1 MSRILRR
8 PMFRGGRVDGRGT
21 GITSGLG
28 YEKGGRVPLESGGDF
43 LSTQAIID
51 LIQEG
56 KSTPELFEMLI
67 DRGYG
72 GVQKV
77 GEMAYSFN
85 PEPKFYG
92 DQPRAE
98 PKFYGDQPNFANG
111 GIASLANGGMP
122 GKRGLVD
129 GPGGYAGIGTGG
141 FYDSILG
148 QGLRSVKDY
157 VGKPLLNFINQDI
170 ANPILS
176 LVGYGDA
183 IPRMET
189 PLDDKYLLGLDENY
203 DKIPSDEYVRFSDR
217 YQNKGKGPIETDSE
231 AIPKAIRQ
239 NQDKILEEEL
249 LKNFK
254 KKNNNNNNN
263 NNEPSTDDLM
273 GIDKEKFAK
282 LLGSKEARG
291 EDISNMLLSFAGKAL
306 KPEATVKGAFGEFFD
321 EEAKRPSSKTKID
334 QAAAQLAINKYIKGE
349 ISKAEME
356 KLVML
361 NRTKI
366 SDQIELQ
373 KAALTLDTA
382 LQAGVKNGVGS
393 SKKSIAVIQSA
404 VEQVYG
410 DNFNFG
416 GPLPETAEEINV
428 STIYVKDNEQS
439 SEAKDLVY
447 IDPTTGNLKILKT
460 IF

>member
-21 GITSGLG
+21 GIASGLG
-28 YEKGGRVPLESGGDF
+28 YKKGGRVALEEGGAF
-43 LSTQAIID
+43 LNTQA
-51 LIQEG
+51 
-56 KSTPELFEMLI
+56 
-67 DRGYG
+67 
-72 GVQKV
+72 
-77 GEMAYSFN
+77 
-85 PEPKFYG
+85 
-92 DQPRAE
+92 
-98 PKFYGDQPNFANG
+98 NFANG
-111 GIASLANGGMP
+111 GIASLANGG
-122 GKRGLVD
+122 VS
-129 GPGGYAGIGTGG
+129 TSGG
-141 FYDSILG
+141 FG
-148 QGLRSVKDY
+148 RSPIYRFGERVMDY
-157 VGKPLLNFINQDI
+157 GVNPLLNAVNQGI
-170 ANPILS
+170 VNPVAGLF
-176 LVGYGDA
+176 GYGDLLRR
-183 IPRMET
+183 IET
-189 PLDDKYLLGLDENY
+189 PYDNKFVFGDEDFTDKYKKKY
-203 DKIPSDEYVRFSDR
+203 TSDL
-217 YQNKGKGPIETDSE
+217 IEIDSG

-254 KKNNNNNNN
+254 NKNKNNNNNNNN

-306 KPEATVKGAFGEFFD
+306 KPEATVKGAFGEFFE

-349 ISKAEME
+349 ISKTEME

-416 GPLPETAEEINV
+416 GPLPGTAEEINV
-428 STIYVKDNEQS
+428 NTIYVKDNEQS
-439 SEAKDLVY
+439 SGAKDLVY
-447 IDPTTGNLKILKT
+447 IDPKTGNLEILKT

>member
-21 GITSGLG
+21 GITSGLS
-28 YEKGGRVPLESGGDF
+28 YAKGGRVGYKDAGAVTGGQISQEALDKIMGKKGRF
-43 LSTQAIID
+43 LGD
-51 LIQEG
+51 L
-56 KSTPELFEMLI
+56 
-67 DRGYG
+67 
-72 GVQKV
+72 
-77 GEMAYSFN
+77 N
-85 PEPKFYG
+85 
-92 DQPRAE
+92 
-98 PKFYGDQPNFANG
+98 
-111 GIASLANGGMP
+111 
-122 GKRGLVD
+122 RGLTSVND
-129 GPGGYAGIGTGG
+129 LLYNYIARP
-141 FYDSILG
+141 LG
-148 QGLRSVKDY
+148 NLPYMASDY
-157 VGKPLLNFINQDI
+157 VLGTEFGE
-170 ANPILS
+170 PIKKKNS
-176 LVGYGDA
+176 F
-183 IPRMET
+183 EE
-189 PLDDKYLLGLDENY
+189 YL
-203 DKIPSDEYVRFSDR
+203 
-217 YQNKGKGPIETDSE
+217 E
-231 AIPKAIRQ
+231 AFGGA
-239 NQDKILEEEL
+239 DKILGNMPAVTGVDMPPGGGRTSEGTGEDYVKPK
-249 LKNFK
+249 LKI
-254 KKNNNNNNN
+254 NNNNNNN
-263 NNEPSTDDLM
+263 NNETSTDDLM
-273 GIDKEKFAK
+273 DIDKEKFAK

-291 EDISNMLLSFAGKAL
+291 EDISNMLMSFAGKAL
-306 KPEATVKGAFGEFFD
+306 KPEATVKGAFGEFFE

-366 SDQIELQ
+366 SDQIALQ

-439 SEAKDLVY
+439 SGAKDLVY
-447 IDPTTGNLKILKT
+447 IDPKTGNLEILKT

>member
-8 PMFRGGRVDGRGT
+8 PMFRGGRVDSRGT
-21 GITSGLG
+21 GITSGLS
-28 YEKGGRVPLESGGDF
+28 YAKGGRVGYKNAGAVTGGQINQEALDKIMGRRGTLIGDMNRGLTKGQDF
-43 LSTQAIID
+43 LYNNILRPAGN
-51 LIQEG
+51 L
-56 KSTPELFEMLI
+56 P
-67 DRGYG
+67 YG
-72 GVQKV
+72 I
-77 GEMAYSFN
+77 S
-85 PEPKFYG
+85 
-92 DQPRAE
+92 
-98 PKFYGDQPNFANG
+98 
-111 GIASLANGGMP
+111 
-122 GKRGLVD
+122 
-129 GPGGYAGIGTGG
+129 
-141 FYDSILG
+141 
-148 QGLRSVKDY
+148 DY
-157 VGKPLLNFINQDI
+157 VFGTEFGL
-170 ANPILS
+170 PIKEKNTF
-176 LVGYGDA
+176 A
-183 IPRMET
+183 E
-189 PLDDKYLLGLDENY
+189 YL
-203 DKIPSDEYVRFSDR
+203 
-217 YQNKGKGPIETDSE
+217 E
-231 AIPKAIRQ
+231 AFGGA
-239 NQDKILEEEL
+239 DKILGNMPAVTGVDMPPGGGRTSVGTGEDYV
-249 LKNFK
+249 KPKPKIN
-254 KKNNNNNNN
+254 NNNNNNN

-273 GIDKEKFAK
+273 AIDKEKFAK

-306 KPEATVKGAFGEFFD
+306 KDEATVKSSFSDFF
-321 EEAKRPSSKTKID
+321 EEESKRPSSKTKVD

-366 SDQIELQ
+366 SDQIALQ

-428 STIYVKDNEQS
+428 NTIYVKDNEQS
-439 SEAKDLVY
+439 SGAKDLVY
-447 IDPTTGNLKILKT
+447 IDPKTGNLEILKT

>member
-21 GITSGLG
+21 GITSGLS
-28 YEKGGRVPLESGGDF
+28 YAKGGRVGYKDAGAVTGGQISQEALDKIMGKKGRF
-43 LSTQAIID
+43 LGD
-51 LIQEG
+51 L
-56 KSTPELFEMLI
+56 
-67 DRGYG
+67 
-72 GVQKV
+72 
-77 GEMAYSFN
+77 N
-85 PEPKFYG
+85 
-92 DQPRAE
+92 
-98 PKFYGDQPNFANG
+98 
-111 GIASLANGGMP
+111 
-122 GKRGLVD
+122 RGLTSVND
-129 GPGGYAGIGTGG
+129 LLYNYIARP
-141 FYDSILG
+141 LG
-148 QGLRSVKDY
+148 NLPYMASDY
-157 VGKPLLNFINQDI
+157 VLGTEFGE
-170 ANPILS
+170 PIKKKNS
-176 LVGYGDA
+176 F
-183 IPRMET
+183 EE
-189 PLDDKYLLGLDENY
+189 YL
-203 DKIPSDEYVRFSDR
+203 
-217 YQNKGKGPIETDSE
+217 E
-231 AIPKAIRQ
+231 AFGGA
-239 NQDKILEEEL
+239 DKILGNMPAVTGVDMPPGGGRTSEGTGEDYVKPK
-249 LKNFK
+249 LKI
-254 KKNNNNNNN
+254 NNNNNNN
-263 NNEPSTDDLM
+263 NNETSTDDLM
-273 GIDKEKFAK
+273 DIDKEKFAK

-291 EDISNMLLSFAGKAL
+291 EDISNMLMSFAGKAL
-306 KPEATVKGAFGEFFD
+306 KPEATVKGAFGEFFE

-439 SEAKDLVY
+439 SGAKDLVY
-447 IDPTTGNLKILKT
+447 IDPKTGNLKILKT

>member
-28 YEKGGRVPLESGGDF
+28 YEKGGRVGLANGGGYKFGETPAAKGLGYLNNEFNKMLAAGYDLGAVPINTLGRLFGYNPGFSGTKFMNTMTGGDF
-43 LSTQAIID
+43 LRNNPNLDPDIAY
-51 LIQEG
+51 LIGQTSAKKG
-56 KSTPELFEMLI
+56 FEIPSMEK
-67 DRGYG
+67 GPVT
-72 GVQKV
+72 GV
-77 GEMAYSFN
+77 GRMG
-85 PEPKFYG
+85 P
-92 DQPRAE
+92 
-98 PKFYGDQPNFANG
+98 
-111 GIASLANGGMP
+111 
-122 GKRGLVD
+122 
-129 GPGGYAGIGTGG
+129 PGGGETSLGSGKATYKKPKIDTGTGTG
-141 FYDSILG
+141 TRAD
-148 QGLRSVKDY
+148 
-157 VGKPLLNFINQDI
+157 
-170 ANPILS
+170 
-176 LVGYGDA
+176 
-183 IPRMET
+183 
-189 PLDDKYLLGLDENY
+189 
-203 DKIPSDEYVRFSDR
+203 
-217 YQNKGKGPIETDSE
+217 
-231 AIPKAIRQ
+231 
-239 NQDKILEEEL
+239 
-249 LKNFK
+249 
-254 KKNNNNNNN
+254 
-263 NNEPSTDDLM
+263 EPSTDDLM
-273 GIDKEKFAK
+273 AIDKEKFAK

-306 KPEATVKGAFGEFFD
+306 KDDATVKSAFGEFAA

-366 SDQIELQ
+366 SDQIALQ

-382 LQAGVKNGVGS
+382 LQAGVKNQVGS

-410 DNFNFG
+410 DKFNFG

-428 STIYVKDNEQS
+428 STIYVKDNEKS
-439 SEAKDLVY
+439 SGAKDLVY
-447 IDPTTGNLKILKT
+447 IDPTTGNLEILKT